1 MVQGVLGAAELAE
14 RLGVSRELVSQWLK
28 RGKLPEP
35 DQRLAM
41 GPVWRETTITTWLA
55 KRYEQDMDQ

>member
-1 MVQGVLGAAELAE
+1 MSASGRLLGTAELAE

-35 DQRLAM
+35 DERLAM
-41 GPVWRETTITTWLA
+41 GPVWRESTISRWEEER
-55 KRYEQDMDQ
+55 KQ